1 MMMLVIFTLTLAF
14 LAIVTQ
20 VCTIWLER
28 KYPPQGRFIDVRGAK
43 LRVAEI
49 DTNHSSGLPI
59 VLIAGASSSLETMRY
74 PLAEHLAGNHR
85 VVLIDRPG
93 QGWSTREGR
102 ADSTPAIHARMILEA
117 LDQLNIDRA
126 IFVGHSWGGAVI
138 PALAVAYPNRVAG
151 LVMISAVAYPW
162 KGDVDWIYRASTIP
176 LVGSLLA
183 HTVVL
188 PYGLLALDTALR
200 SVFYPQRPPDNYSDQ
215 THVRLVLRPDTFLN
229 NAWDLAS
236 LRSALVNQSRDYSRI
251 TAPVTLIAGDSD
263 TVVSTE
269 IHSRQFAK
277 SVTQAKLVILPNTG
291 HMPQVT
297 ASDVIDRE
305 IDDMLRNLT

>member
-1 MMMLVIFTLTLAF
+1 MMLAVLTLTLAF

-20 VCTIWLER
+20 VGTVWLER
-28 KYPPQGRFIDVRGAK
+28 KYPPQGRFIHVSGAK
-43 LRVAEI
+43 LHISEI
-49 DTNHSSGLPI
+49 DPNRSSGLPI

-74 PLAEHLAGNHR
+74 PLGEHLARNHR

-93 QGWSTREGR
+93 QGWSTRER
-102 ADSTPAIHARMILEA
+102 RTDSTPAIHARMIHDA

-138 PALAVAYPNRVAG
+138 PALAVAYPKRVAG

-162 KGDVDWIYRASTIP
+162 KGDVDWIYRASATPVIGP
-176 LVGSLLA
+176 LLA

-215 THVRLVLRPDTFLN
+215 TQIRLVLRPDTFLN

-236 LRSALVNQSRDYSRI
+236 LRSALASQSQDYPRI
-251 TAPVTLIAGDSD
+251 TAPITLIAGDSD
-263 TVVSTE
+263 TVVSTD
-269 IHSRQFAK
+269 IHSRQFAR
-277 SVTQAKLVILPNTG
+277 SLTQAKLVVLPNTG
-291 HMPQVT
+291 HMPQMT
-297 ASDVIDRE
+297 ASDVVERE
-305 IDDMLRNLT
+305 IEDMLRGSI